1 MIQSPGAVQ
10 DRTEE
15 HLGTTD
21 KAIIANRR
29 ALTKAIQAVQTGN
42 EPPHVIREASK
53 NRLNQLRVISEIVPS
68 SVDWRSYCTEEKSF
82 TGATNQ
88 AS

>member
-1 MIQSPGAVQ
+1 MVQSPGAIQ
-10 DRTEE
+10 DRSEE

-29 ALTKAIQAVQTGN
+29 ALTKAIQTVQAGN

-53 NRLNQLRVISEIVPS
+53 NRLNQLRVISEVVPS
-68 SVDWRSYCTEEKSF
+68 SVDWRSYCTEEKPF
-82 TGATNQ
+82 AAATNHTR
-88 AS
+88 

>member
-1 MIQSPGAVQ
+1 VQGPGTIQ

-29 ALTKAIQAVQTGN
+29 ALIKAIQAVQAGQ
-42 EPPHVIREASK
+42 EPPHVIRDATK
-53 NRLNQLRVISEIVPS
+53 KQVTGLRVISEIVPS
-68 SVDWRSYCTEEKSF
+68 SIEWQQYSREEKSF
-82 TGATNQ
+82 AV
-88 AS
+88 